1 VNFDYSRSV
10 ATANRL
16 LTRFGRTIQVQTVAE
31 GVYDPE
37 TSTSTPVTTNTDVKA
52 CDFDFED
59 KSGGQI
65 YQSDSLVQI
74 GDRYALVAPTVD
86 DINTSDKLII
96 DGVTWNIINVKR
108 LSPAGVNVLFTVHI
122 RK

>member
-1 VNFDYSRSV
+1 VTYDYSRSV

-16 LTRFGRTIQVQTVAE
+16 LTRFGRTIQVQAVTE
-31 GVYDPE
+31 GTYNPE
-37 TSTSTPVTTNTDVKA
+37 TSTSTPVTTNTDAKA

-59 KSGGQI
+59 KSGGQV

-74 GDRYALVAPTVD
+74 GDRYALVQAVVA

-96 DGVTWNIINVKR
+96 DGATWNIINVKR
-108 LSPAGVNVLFTVHI
+108 LSPAGVNVLFNCHI